1 MALMNGTVPRGHA
14 ADLGD
19 PAGFVVI
26 PLPPQNGGG
35 FGWGPGYLSFG
46 ADFQDAKLRVAVWND
61 TGAYWRVEELTV
73 KVNGGRVHII
83 LQDGDSKV
91 SVGRKKLNA
100 ADTGQQPVGWL
111 YEIILKA

>member
-1 MALMNGTVPRGHA
+1 MALGFGDVPRGFGGDTG
-14 ADLGD
+14 DLSQY
-19 PAGFVVI
+19 AVI
-26 PLPPQNGGG
+26 PLPPQNGGA
-35 FGWGPGYLSFG
+35 FGWGTGYLSF
-46 ADFQDAKLRVAVWND
+46 ATDFQDAKLRVAIWND
-61 TGAYWRVEELTV
+61 AGAWWRVEELTV
-73 KVNGGRVHII
+73 KANGGRVNVA